1 MDKLHISEAG
11 ESFIIKRRYY
21 YERCCPASQQKGSLS
36 LWMIC
41 KTREELL
48 LILQLYYR
56 LNWMKSR
63 IRLALM

>member
-21 YERCCPASQQKGSLS
+21 YERCRPASQQKGSLS

-41 KTREELL
+41 KTREELF
-48 LILQLYYR
+48 LILQY
-56 LNWMKSR
+56 S
-63 IRLALM
+63 IV

>member
-1 MDKLHISEAG
+1 MRQVRG
-11 ESFIIKRRYY
+11 VYFILGGIIMRKGF
-21 YERCCPASQQKGSLS
+21 PASRQKGSLS

-41 KTREELL
+41 KTREELF

-63 IRLALM
+63 IRLADVG